1 MKNGL
6 YRYED
11 KDSYTN
17 RGEYIVR
24 LTETEKSYT
33 FELLK
38 NDMRFSPAHL
48 DMMFAKS
55 NKVKVNKERSIHAI
69 NIVGDDWFCIYPY
82 RAGKPYVFE
91 YVSEEGSY
99 NGKD

>member
-11 KDSYTN
+11 KSYGN
-17 RGEYIVR
+17 RGEYIIR
-24 LTETEKSYT
+24 LTETEKAYT
-33 FELLK
+33 FELVK

-48 DMMFAKS
+48 DMMFEKS
-55 NKVKVNKERSIHAI
+55 NKAKVNKQRSLHAI
-69 NIVGDDWFCIYPY
+69 NISGDDWFCIYPY
-82 RAGKPYVFE
+82 RAGIPFVFE
-91 YVSEEGSY
+91 YLSEERSN

>member
-11 KDSYTN
+11 KSFGN
-17 RGEYIVR
+17 RGEYIIR

-33 FELLK
+33 FELVK

-55 NKVKVNKERSIHAI
+55 SKTKVNRERSPHAM
-69 NIVGDDWFCIYPY
+69 NVVGDDWFCIYPY
-82 RAGKPYVFE
+82 RAGIPYAFE
-91 YVSEEGSY
+91 YLSEERSN

>member
-11 KDSYTN
+11 KSYGN
-17 RGEYIVR
+17 RGEYIIR

-33 FELLK
+33 LELVK
-38 NDMRFSPAHL
+38 NDMRFSPSHL
-48 DMMFAKS
+48 DAMFGKSSKAKVS
-55 NKVKVNKERSIHAI
+55 KERSPHAM

-82 RAGKPYVFE
+82 RLGVPFAFE
-91 YVSEEGSY
+91 YLSEERS
-99 NGKD
+99 NDGKD